1 MVEFIRSKLKWSSLS
16 RVEQLAFV
24 SSVCIWFGVVLAGG
38 GLFLAVRNRG
48 LEQQAY
54 AQATAIMAEMTQT
67 PEPTATTEV
76 FAMGWATATPTVTP
90 LPTATP
96 TPTVDV
102 PPPLMPDTAGPAP
115 TASVSVLITPT
126 LEADTETEPASAPAK
141 LETQSGPG
149 PASQPP
155 DRIVIP
161 DIDLDSSIVPIGWY
175 IIEQGGQQFSVWQ
188 VADYAVSW
196 HKTSA
201 YPGHGGNVVLN
212 GHHNI
217 KGEVFRYLVDLEV
230 GDRILLYTG
239 DLVYYYAV
247 EQRLIL
253 KEKGEPAEVRRE
265 NAKWIAPT
273 ESEQLT
279 MVTCWPYTNNTH
291 RLVIIARPA
300 PAPYARGIEE

>member
-1 MVEFIRSKLKWSSLS
+1 MAELIRRKLKWSSLS
-16 RVEQLAFV
+16 RIEQLAFV
-24 SSVCIWFGVVLAGG
+24 SSIFIWFGVVLAGG

-54 AQATAIMAEMTQT
+54 AQATAIMADMTQM
-67 PEPTATTEV
+67 PEATATTEL

-90 LPTATP
+90 LPTATT
-96 TPTVDV
+96 TPTVDA

-115 TASVSVLITPT
+115 TASVSVSVSVSITPT
-126 LEADTETEPASAPAK
+126 QVAETEPVSAPAK
-141 LETQSGPG
+141 LETQSGPV

-161 DIDLDSSIVPIGWY
+161 DIDLDSPIVPIGWY
-175 IIEQGGQQFSVWQ
+175 IIEQAGQRFSVWQ
-188 VADYAVSW
+188 VADYAASW

-201 YPGHGGNVVLN
+201 YPGHEGNIVLN

-230 GDRILLYTG
+230 GDRIG
-239 DLVYYYAV
+239 
-247 EQRLIL
+247 
-253 KEKGEPAEVRRE
+253 
-265 NAKWIAPT
+265 PT
-273 ESEQLT
+273 DSEQLT

-291 RLVIIARPA
+291 RLVIIAKPA
-300 PAPYARGIEE
+300 PAPYAKGIEE